1 MPRHTGITANHD
13 HLLRRD
19 NLQKDVAGTIWGTP
33 AVGVL
38 MLVMGLAIGVYDG
51 WGEPA
56 RHLHTPWP
64 SRCFR

>member
-19 NLQKDVAGTIWGTP
+19 NLQKDLAGTVWGTP

-51 WGEPA
+51 WGE
-56 RHLHTPWP
+56 L
-64 SRCFR
+64 